1 MSTTMNRFA
10 KKTMGGV
17 MAFLLAVTMAVG
29 ANAEAPSDITDN
41 ANPVTAESDVLDAL
55 MQDSTFRN
63 DIAAEAPDAEMIDT
77 KYLSQAKENYVV
89 FEKDTI
95 VSAKAMLNG
104 SNCVQH
110 KKDFAVVVAASD
122 FTNVGSSSSSRNE
135 TDSSNSIRIYTTIYY
150 DVLENDGREF
160 DDLTKVT
167 GYYNWTTSNGTTIS
181 KQNVR
186 LGQTGWS
193 IGSYVNQYK
202 DYGISSNN
210 WTQYPVSSWE
220 PVLAGSNEYV
230 GATYTVTLRGSDGQT
245 WTVELSNNI

>member
-10 KKTMGGV
+10 KKAMGCV
-17 MAFLLAVTMAVG
+17 IAFLLAVTMTANV
-29 ANAEAPSDITDN
+29 NAEAPSEITN
-41 ANPVTAESDVLDAL
+41 TVNPVTAESNVLDAL
-55 MQDSTFRN
+55 IQNSTFRN

-77 KYLSQAKENYVV
+77 KYLSQAKENYVI

-95 VSAKAMLNG
+95 VSAKTMRNG

-122 FTNVGSSSSSRNE
+122 FTNVGSSTSSRNE

-160 DDLTKVT
+160 NDLTKVT

-181 KQNVR
+181 NQNVR
-186 LGQTGWS
+186 LGQTGWT
-193 IGSYVNQYK
+193 IGSYATQYK
-202 DYGISSNN
+202 DYSISSNN

-220 PVLAGSNEYV
+220 PVLAGNNDYV
-230 GATYTVTLRGSDGQT
+230 GATYTVTLRDSNGKT
-245 WTVELSNNI
+245 WIVELVNNI